1 MSMQSTK
8 LSSTRIP
15 RVSVETKD
23 CGFLAVERGMTD
35 GNRDRIAAEI
45 DGRTCEFTVG
55 AGSLRMRAFLGL
67 FRVVPEATSY
77 KVFA

>member
-1 MSMQSTK
+1 MSVQSTN

-23 CGFLAVERGMTD
+23 CGFLAVERGVTD